1 VCNDTIV
8 ALKLQ
13 AEAVSVLIVLVCVPT
28 MEYENGEVQALND
41 VIKTILAED
50 GNGVTNIT
58 IMDSWNRVVRDKSY
72 RYIVVPHRF
81 RKGSRYII

>member
-1 VCNDTIV
+1 MTVCNNTIV

-13 AEAVSVLIVLVCVPT
+13 AEVVNVLIVLVCVPT
-28 MEYENGEVQALND
+28 TEYENGEVQALKD

-50 GNGVTNIT
+50 GKRVTNIT

-72 RYIVVPHRF
+72 
-81 RKGSRYII
+81 